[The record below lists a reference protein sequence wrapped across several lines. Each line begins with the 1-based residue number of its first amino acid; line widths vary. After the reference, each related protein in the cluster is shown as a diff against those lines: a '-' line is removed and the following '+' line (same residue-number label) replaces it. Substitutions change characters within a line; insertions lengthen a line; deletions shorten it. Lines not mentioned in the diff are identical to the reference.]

1 MRFVILQNTKRGEV
15 DLPIFEYETEE
26 KEAQE
31 GLAVIIEVES
41 HQRNIGKES
50 LFTSE
55 ANSFDD
61 LEKDEDL
68 AQAHSA
74 SEESGVCTLFSEGT
88 LSLQEGLLH
97 LTYIET
103 IEDEEDAGPTKVSL
117 VFPKGSS
124 SHITVSRSGDMNTVF
139 TVEPNVRQYSTY
151 DTPFGQVDL
160 CVIGRKIENN
170 MEETGGTLELDY
182 AVELRGMI
190 TQRTKMTIRVRP
202 ESEDVQVQ

>member
-1 MRFVILQNTKRGEV
+1 M
-15 DLPIFEYETEE
+15 PIFEYEREE
-26 KEAQE
+26 EEPQE

-41 HQRNIGKES
+41 YQRNMGRES
-50 LFTSE
+50 LFSNE
-55 ANSFDD
+55 AGIFDD
-61 LEKDEDL
+61 LEEDDDL
-68 AQAHSA
+68 LHAHSA
-74 SEESGVCTLFSEGT
+74 SEESGACTLVSEGT
-88 LSLQEGLLH
+88 LFLQDGLLH

-103 IEDEEDAGPTKVSL
+103 IENEEDAAPTKVSL
-117 VFPKGSS
+117 VFPKGSG

-202 ESEDVQVQ
+202 EQGNAQTS

>member
-1 MRFVILQNTKRGEV
+1 MK
-15 DLPIFEYETEE
+15 LPIFEYETED
-26 KEAQE
+26 KKAQE

-41 HQRNIGKES
+41 HQRNMGRES
-50 LFTSE
+50 LFSSE
-55 ANSFDD
+55 SDSFDD
-61 LEKDEDL
+61 LEEDDDL
-68 AQAHSA
+68 PHAHSA
-74 SEESGVCTLFSEGT
+74 SEESGVCTLVSEGT
-88 LSLQEGLLH
+88 LLLQNGLLH
-97 LTYIET
+97 LIYIEA
-103 IEDEEDAGPTKVSL
+103 IEDEEDAVPTKVSL
-117 VFPKGSS
+117 VFPKGSG

-160 CVIGRKIENN
+160 CVIGKKIENN

-202 ESEDVQVQ
+202 ESGDVQL

>member
-1 MRFVILQNTKRGEV
+1 M
-15 DLPIFEYETEE
+15 PIFEYETEE

-41 HQRNIGKES
+41 HQRNMGKES

-55 ANSFDD
+55 ADSFDD
-61 LEKDEDL
+61 LEEDDAL
-68 AQAHSA
+68 PHAHSA
-74 SEESGVCTLFSEGT
+74 SEESGACTLFSEGT
-88 LSLQEGLLH
+88 LSLQDGLLH

-103 IEDEEDAGPTKVSL
+103 IEDEEDAAPTKVSL

-202 ESEDVQVQ
+202 ESGDVQEE

>member
-1 MRFVILQNTKRGEV
+1 M

-41 HQRNIGKES
+41 HQRNMGKES

-55 ANSFDD
+55 ADSFDD
-61 LEKDEDL
+61 LEEDDAL
-68 AQAHSA
+68 PHAHSA
-74 SEESGVCTLFSEGT
+74 SEESGACTLFSEGT
-88 LSLQEGLLH
+88 LSLQDGLLH

-103 IEDEEDAGPTKVSL
+103 IEDEEDAAPTKVSL

-202 ESEDVQVQ
+202 ESGDVQEE